1 MLSPDTLLERIK
13 LKRAA
18 ALWRMLFFVIL
29 AILIITLGTKQFTNT
44 SSQGYIARVTID
56 DEISQNLYNTKNLQT
71 LLSSNQI
78 KAVILNINSPGGTA
92 FAGEDLYS
100 YINKIAEKKPV
111 VTVIK
116 TIATSAAYMIAS
128 PSNHIVARNTSLTGS
143 IGAVVFSPDASKLL
157 DRLGIKINTV
167 KQGSLKAEP
176 LPYKQ
181 MDDITKNMLL
191 SIVEDNYSTFL
202 NIVLKHRK
210 LSPAAVNQISNSRIF
225 TGKQAQQIGLIDAI
239 GGEEEALLWL
249 EKEKKITNI
258 PTKDF
263 LLKTQQSSLKTFL
276 DKQILSTARTFI
288 YNNLGSYIPMYK

>member
-29 AILIITLGTKQFTNT
+29 AILIIILGTKQLPT
-44 SSQGYIARVTID
+44 SSSQNYIARITID
-56 DEISQNLYNTKNLQT
+56 EEISQNIYNTKNLQK
-71 LLSSNQI
+71 LLSSNEI

-100 YINKIAEKKPV
+100 YISKIVEKKPV

-128 PSNHIVARNTSLTGS
+128 PSDYIVARNNSLTGS

-157 DRLGIKINTV
+157 DKLGIKINTI
-167 KQGSLKAEP
+167 KLGALKAEP

-181 MDDITKNMLL
+181 MDDITKNMLF

-202 NIVLKHRK
+202 NIVLKHRN
-210 LSPAAVNQISNSRIF
+210 LSPTAVIQISNSRIF
-225 TGKQAQQIGLIDAI
+225 TGKQAHQIGLIDAI

-249 EKEKKITNI
+249 KKEKKIANM

-263 LLKTQQSSLKTFL
+263 VLKTPQSSLKTFL
-276 DKQILSTARTFI
+276 DTQILSTARTLL
-288 YNNLGSYIPMYK
+288 YNNLGSYTTMYK